1 MLNVVKNSINLIIK
15 EKIKFVFLFYNK
27 IVICDVILFY
37 QILSDKIY

>member
-15 EKIKFVFLFYNK
+15 EKIKFVLLFYNK
-27 IVICDVILFY
+27 IVICDVILLY

>member
-15 EKIKFVFLFYNK
+15 EKIKVVLLFYNK